1 MSQYLDDMFEDD
13 VVVLPRQ
20 IKALDEL
27 SRRPR
32 PKRNAAES
40 SEDNADDADDDEYL
54 FSKTSITSATT
65 KARLVCGDTD
75 DAASS
80 TESGSEASFQL
91 SNAMASCGGLS
102 RLRSVKSSESL
113 NDECLSTKSAPV
125 KTQRRVKRQRSFSSL
140 STSSAPA
147 GIGRTSMVQEA
158 NGYESD
164 PCDDATTSMI
174 THVVSCPRL
183 KLKPVSWC

>member
-1 MSQYLDDMFEDD
+1 MSQYLDDMFKDD

-40 SEDNADDADDDEYL
+40 SEDDADDADNDEYL
-54 FSKTSITSATT
+54 FSNTSITSAT

-80 TESGSEASFQL
+80 AESSSEASFQL

-113 NDECLSTKSAPV
+113 DDECLSTKSAPV
-125 KTQRRVKRQRSFSSL
+125 KTQRQTKRQRSFSSL

-174 THVVSCPRL
+174 TNVVSCPRL
-183 KLKPVSWC
+183 KLKPVAWC